1 MTTNIIF
8 VLLLAALLI
17 KINIELKTKLMAEYT
32 KKQRITSSK
41 QDCICDETGVIIS
54 KHERILFDP
63 VQKKVYSSK
72 SKMYQN
78 YINQSKK

>member
-41 QDCICDETGVIIS
+41 EACICDETGIVIE
-54 KHERILFDP
+54 KGEKILFDP
-63 VQKKVYSSK
+63 VQRKAYSSK
-72 SKMYQN
+72 SKMYKN